1 MRTAM
6 ENGQQDTRTGQSH
19 ERHEVTMQLRGAL
32 SQLSGPAGRARR
44 ADGHDGPVF
53 VDESGR
59 RSKTLRK
66 VGWLIAAVCAAF
78 AASIVLSLFG
88 GDSTAPSLPLTTQEG
103 HGAPGVTD
111 GEPAAADGT
120 QDASGSP
127 ESGSSGTGR
136 DGVGADVSGD
146 HHG

>member
-1 MRTAM
+1 
-6 ENGQQDTRTGQSH
+6 
-19 ERHEVTMQLRGAL
+19 MQLRGVL
-32 SQLSGPAGRARR
+32 RQLSGPVARAHP
-44 ADGHDGPVF
+44 ADGQDGPVF

-103 HGAPGVTD
+103 HGASGVTD

-127 ESGSSGTGR
+127 ESGSSVAGR
-136 DGVGADVSGD
+136 DGVEAGVSGD
-146 HHG
+146 DEG